1 LPIVVGVQR
10 LVPLVLAA
18 LLVLA
23 GCGQAPAGS
32 TPSEATAETTT
43 SVSTTAESTPVET
56 TTSAPDDGNG
66 EDDEDD
72 NASTTLSDPA
82 TDRLGWENGYWHN
95 ESISVTRSDGLNETE
110 LGKVVNRSMARVEY
124 VRGLEFERTVP
135 VEIVTRS
142 EFRNQTRSR
151 NTTEANRLHQNVKWE
166 AMFMVNE
173 STNAIRTQQS
183 NTGAGVGGYYSP
195 GQDRIVIVSDN
206 ETSPEMNEITLA
218 QELFHALQERE
229 FNVSRYNQTTV
240 ERHNARDGIIE
251 GDGNY
256 VDHRYQ
262 QRCEA
267 EWDCLMP
274 QGGQSAG
281 GGDIH
286 LGLYQVRFQ
295 PYSDGV
301 VFVRDRYRD
310 GGWDAV
316 NAVYENPPASTEQTI
331 HPERYPQDEPSQISI
346 ADRSDDRWR
355 VLELGHG
362 VNYAEFGEAGL
373 FVMLWY
379 PSYVETQRT
388 GSARNVVIPYAAHL
402 NFTADR
408 SLDPLDP
415 FNYDHPA
422 TAGWDG
428 DKLLPYVTDDSA
440 ATNETGYVWKTSW
453 DTERDATEFRDA
465 YVQLLEHHGAERVSD
480 AQGDGTVF
488 RIAEGAEFADAYRV
502 TVTGD
507 TVTITNAPTVEELSG
522 VRRPA

>member
-1 LPIVVGVQR
+1 M
-10 LVPLVLAA
+10 LAA

-32 TPSEATAETTT
+32 TTSEATAETTT
-43 SVSTTAESTPVET
+43 VSTTEAPTSVET
-56 TTSAPDDGNG
+56 STSAPGGDDG
-66 EDDEDD
+66 DDTDE
-72 NASTTLSDPA
+72 APTTDTALSDPA
-82 TDRLGWENGYWHN
+82 TDVLGWENGYWHN
-95 ESISVTRSDGLNETE
+95 ESIEVTRSDGLNESE
-110 LGKVVNRSMARVEY
+110 LGAVVNRSMARVEY
-124 VRGLEFERTVP
+124 VRGIEFERTVP
-135 VEIVTRS
+135 VEIISRA

-173 STNAIRTQQS
+173 SENAIRTQRS

-195 GQDRIVIVSDN
+195 SQDRIVIVSDN
-206 ETSPEMNEITLA
+206 ETTLELNEITLA

-229 FNVSRYNQTTV
+229 FNVSSYNQTTV
-240 ERHNARDGIIE
+240 ELHNARDGIIE

-256 VDHRYQ
+256 VDYRYQ

-274 QGGQSAG
+274 QSGQSG
-281 GGDIH
+281 GGSGDIH
-286 LGLYQVRFQ
+286 LGLYQVRYQ

-331 HPERYPQDEPSQISI
+331 HPERYPSDEPSQITI

-355 VLELGHG
+355 VLQLDHG

-373 FVMLWY
+373 FVMFWY
-379 PSYVETQRT
+379 PSYVESQRT
-388 GSARNVVIPYAAHL
+388 GRAQNVVIPYAAHL
-402 NFTADR
+402 NRTAAGSLD
-408 SLDPLDP
+408 SLDPFD
-415 FNYDHPA
+415 YDHPV

-440 ATNETGYVWKTSW
+440 ATNETGYVWKTRW
-453 DTERDATEFRDA
+453 DTEGDATEFRDG
-465 YVQLLEHHGAERVSD
+465 YVKLLEHHGAERVTD
-480 AQGDGTVF
+480 ASGEGTVF
-488 RIAEGAEFADAYRV
+488 RIDEGEDYADAYRV
-502 TVTGD
+502 TVSGD
-507 TVTITNAPTVEELSG
+507 TVTITNAPTVEDLSG
-522 VRRPA
+522 VRAPPSA